1 MNTKHDDFNNV
12 NLQKIYFPEDK
23 HQKYEIVSYLTK
35 SGITEEYV
43 IGRESILPDK
53 QDAFANF
60 GSYEW
65 FLRFHRPA
73 EGFEMLHDALYFAS
87 EVSNDLINDPEELK
101 KTKNIVLEFC
111 TKYGLNSDELPTNS
125 DLRGFKLYPFIYR
138 LLDLLT
144 VYEDFEILNSSR
156 NFNEFNKRLL
166 VNPWKY
172 AAQINV
178 VSLLSP
184 DEQTMKLVAFSNSV
198 IDIAFYQLGKVREN
212 SLPIKKCANPAC
224 TRLIINGRANKK
236 TCSNACRKAYERSKK
251 NQGGL

>member
-1 MNTKHDDFNNV
+1 MNAKHDNFNNV
-12 NLQKIYFPEDK
+12 DLQRIYFPEGK
-23 HQKYEIVSYLTK
+23 HKKYEIVSYLTK
-35 SGITEEYV
+35 NGVTEEYV
-43 IGRESILPDK
+43 IGREPIFPDK
-53 QDAFANF
+53 QNVLDNF

-65 FLRFHRPA
+65 FLRFHRPV
-73 EGFEMLHDALYFAS
+73 EDFDMLHDALYFAS
-87 EVSNDLINDPEELK
+87 EISNDFIHDPEELK
-101 KTKNIVLEFC
+101 RTKEMVLQFC
-111 TKYGLNSDELPTNS
+111 TQYGLNSDELPSDS

-144 VYEDFEILNSSR
+144 VYEDFEFLNSVG
-156 NFNEFNKRLL
+156 NFHEFNARLL

-172 AAQINV
+172 AAQINI
-178 VSLLSP
+178 VSLLSL
-184 DEQTMKLVAFSNSV
+184 EAESMKLVALSNSV
-198 IDIAFYQLGKVREN
+198 LDIAFYQLGKVREN